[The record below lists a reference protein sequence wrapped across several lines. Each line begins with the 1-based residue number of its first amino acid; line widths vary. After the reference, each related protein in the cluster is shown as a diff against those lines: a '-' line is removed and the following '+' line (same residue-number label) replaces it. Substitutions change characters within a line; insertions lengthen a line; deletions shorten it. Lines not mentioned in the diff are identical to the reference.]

1 MVARSECQFRLGL
14 GIGGNLSAELV
25 GVAQPAMRRALARR
39 SPGQEPDSRS
49 RHAAGTTP
57 LFAENTAE
65 GSDDL
70 STAVQMTE
78 IIGLPDASHLI

>member
-39 SPGQEPDSRS
+39 PPGQEPG

>member
-1 MVARSECQFRLGL
+1 
-14 GIGGNLSAELV
+14 
-25 GVAQPAMRRALARR
+25 MR
-39 SPGQEPDSRS
+39 PVQ
-49 RHAAGTTP
+49 RH
-57 LFAENTAE
+57 FSAENTAE